1 MKKFNVN
8 QFSILSEA
16 LFFIA
21 EGGYV
26 GKYNSSVSENIRLEK
41 IEKKQRANQ
50 RTVTFLTVILAV
62 SALIEAV
69 FVCVQLY
76 WKYHWFRPR

>member
-1 MKKFNVN
+1 MEKFNVN

-41 IEKKQRANQ
+41 IEKSKGQ
-50 RTVTFLTVILAV
+50 TKEL
-62 SALIEAV
+62 
-69 FVCVQLY
+69 
-76 WKYHWFRPR
+76 